1 MKTCSSNTIMKK
13 TILISASILMASIA
27 FGQDNKPYKA
37 NFSGSNKK
45 VQILSAAN
53 QLTVEGYNGNEV
65 IIETDKGNKEFPEEA
80 EGLRV
85 ISAGVV
91 DNTGTGANVT
101 TEENVMKIRLPKSR
115 YFGNFKVKIPN
126 NLPVN
131 IKENGNAYGKWYIGG
146 LDSELEINTSY
157 STVNIKGVSGPIIAR
172 CGYGKISVVYD
183 KLNPDKPNS
192 ISASGAVDVTLPG
205 DTKANLRL
213 ESTYGEIFTD
223 FDLVEV
229 AKTKKG
235 DDDGDDKIAKTK
247 AVVEKDVTRSNN
259 NITVNVDGATIITKP
274 ANSPKATGY
283 AYSVG
288 GSNSWNTAQY
298 WDGKEWKSSNDC
310 NCNETS
316 YTINGGGVSLRLH
329 SDHGNIYL
337 RKKK

>member
-1 MKTCSSNTIMKK
+1 MKK
-13 TILISASILMASIA
+13 TILILASILMASIA
-27 FGQDNKPYKA
+27 FGQVNKSYKA

-53 QLTVEGYNGNEV
+53 QLVVEGYSGNEV
-65 IIETDKGNKEFPEEA
+65 IIEVDGGSKAFPEEA

-101 TEENVMKIRLPKSR
+101 TEENIMKIRLPKSR
-115 YFGNFKVKIPN
+115 YFGNFKVKIPQN
-126 NLPVN
+126 VPVN

-146 LDSELEINTSY
+146 LDGEVEINTSY

-192 ISASGAVDVTLPG
+192 ISASGAVDVTLPS

-213 ESTYGEIFTD
+213 ENNYGEIFTD
-223 FDLVEV
+223 FDLAEV
-229 AKTKKG
+229 AKTKK
-235 DDDGDDKIAKTK
+235 DGDENDSKAKAERDATRNK
-247 AVVEKDVTRSNN
+247 LAVVSGQASTINTSDDVT
-259 NITVNVDGATIITKP
+259 VITKP
-274 ANSPKATGY
+274 AQAPKASGGTYSYSTGE
-283 AYSVG
+283 G
-288 GSNSWNTAQY
+288 RWTTN
-298 WDGKEWKSSNDC
+298 WDGKEWKTSNDC

>member
-1 MKTCSSNTIMKK
+1 
-13 TILISASILMASIA
+13 MASIA
-27 FGQDNKPYKA
+27 FGQDNNKQYKV

-45 VQILSAAN
+45 IQILSASN
-53 QLTVEGYNGNEV
+53 QLTVEGYSGNEV
-65 IIETDKGNKEFPEEA
+65 IIEADRGSKEFPEEA

-85 ISAGVV
+85 ISAGVT

-101 TEENVMKIRLPKSR
+101 TEENTMKIKLPKSR
-115 YFGNFKVKIPN
+115 YYGSFKVKVPKDV
-126 NLPVN
+126 PVN

-146 LDSELEINTSY
+146 LEGELEINTSY

-172 CGYGKISVVYD
+172 CGYGKVSVVYD

-192 ISASGAVDVTLPG
+192 ISASGAVDVTLPAEA
-205 DTKANLRL
+205 KANLRL

-229 AKTKKG
+229 AKAKK
-235 DDDGDDKIAKTK
+235 DDENTDDKSLKAKATSERDATRNKLALVEGQATTINTTDGVTVVTK
-247 AVVEKDVTRSNN
+247 SAQAPK
-259 NITVNVDGATIITKP
+259 
-274 ANSPKATGY
+274 ANSYT
-283 AYSVG
+283 YSINGSG
-288 GSNSWNTAQY
+288 GSSWNTAQY

-316 YTINGGGVSLRLH
+316 YTINGGGVNIRLH

>member
-1 MKTCSSNTIMKK
+1 MKK

-27 FGQDNKPYKA
+27 FGQDNKQYKTSL
-37 NFSGSNKK
+37 SGSNKK

-53 QLTVEGYNGNEV
+53 QLTVEGYSGSEV
-65 IIETDKGNKEFPEEA
+65 IIEMDGGNKAFPEEA
-80 EGLRV
+80 DGLRV

-101 TEENVMKIRLPKSR
+101 TEENIMKIRLPKSR
-115 YFGNFKVKIPN
+115 YFGNFKIKIPKTV
-126 NLPVN
+126 PVN

-146 LDSELEINTSY
+146 LDGEVEINTSY

-192 ISASGAVDVTLPG
+192 ISASGAVDVTLPEE
-205 DTKANLRL
+205 TKANLKL

-223 FDLVEV
+223 FDLVESS
-229 AKTKKG
+229 KSKKE
-235 DDDGDDKIAKTK
+235 DDNNDDKASK
-247 AVVEKDVTRSNN
+247 ARATAERDATRTNN
-259 NITVNVDGATIITKP
+259 NVTVNVDGATITTKP
-274 ANSPKATGY
+274 ATAPKATGY
-283 AYSVG
+283 TYSVS
-288 GSNSWNTAQY
+288 GSGSSWNTAQY

>member
-1 MKTCSSNTIMKK
+1 MKK
-13 TILISASILMASIA
+13 TILISASILMASFA

-101 TEENVMKIRLPKSR
+101 TEENIMKIRLPKSR

-157 STVNIKGVSGPIIAR
+157 SIVNIKGVSGPIIAR

-192 ISASGAVDVTLPG
+192 ISASGAVDVTLPS

-213 ESTYGEIFTD
+213 ESSYGEIFTD

-229 AKTKKG
+229 TKTKKG
-235 DDDGDDKIAKTK
+235 DDDADDKIAKTK
-247 AVVEKDVTRSNN
+247 ATAEKDAARSTNN
-259 NITVNVDGATIITKP
+259 VTVNVDGATITTKP
-274 ANSPKATGY
+274 ATASKATGY
-283 AYSVG
+283 AYSI
-288 GSNSWNTAQY
+288 GSGSSWNTAQY